1 MIARLNLLNIL
12 VIVKRVVKNLQL
24 SLKFLTMNFFENL
37 TSHSIQSTI
46 KNMVTKT
53 NVLIRTIVPTI
64 LGVMVLEK
72 QITVHHKQNKLRTLR
87 KVEILRN
94 TKFPFTSAPSVN
106 IQRKDTRSPKS
117 IQNVVDSTNKY
128 AEILLKCLQFKQ

>member
-24 SLKFLTMNFFENL
+24 SLKFLTMNFSENL

-53 NVLIRTIVPTI
+53 NVLIRAIVSTI

-87 KVEILRN
+87 KVEILNKISIYISSKRKY
-94 TKFPFTSAPSVN
+94 TTEGYKKPKVN
-106 IQRKDTRSPKS
+106 SKNIS
-117 IQNVVDSTNKY
+117 N
-128 AEILLKCLQFKQ
+128 